1 MSSFHCKSY
10 SKIGRANKYKMH
22 ISSIVFCK
30 CCFVFSTVTLS
41 KYSWV
46 GNFFSRTINILVKVF
61 HKYLFCPTGIVII
74 RHKLYSQFL
83 YFAKNFRSFKCR
95 ISIKVFKHTSDSS
108 RTFLDFWLH
117 QIATNAIYTFHIHSI
132 MCSKRTHTHNIYLLC
147 RLHMNVLII
156 VFKVRVIVDSL
167 EAGLPSVM
175 LGEHSGERCLAAPD
189 ISSYCD
195 VHIDCSDCCSVTVA
209 KIQILM

>member
-1 MSSFHCKSY
+1 MEDEVVVAFVQS
-10 SKIGRANKYKMH
+10 AE
-22 ISSIVFCK
+22 VFQRDG
-30 CCFVFSTVTLS
+30 L
-41 KYSWV
+41 
-46 GNFFSRTINILVKVF
+46 LVVAS
-61 HKYLFCPTGIVII
+61 P
-74 RHKLYSQFL
+74 
-83 YFAKNFRSFKCR
+83 
-95 ISIKVFKHTSDSS
+95 
-108 RTFLDFWLH
+108 FLDVCHEVRERRLQIDHQLGIAHRLGHLLEQLH
-117 QIATNAIYTFHIHSI
+117 VGFEVAVGEVA
-132 MCSKRTHTHNIYLLC
+132 LLLVVGGEDIDPFVDAAVLDDGVRGAGNLQQVAEPLFEEVDLQC
-147 RLHMNVLII
+147 ERPSRDVLII